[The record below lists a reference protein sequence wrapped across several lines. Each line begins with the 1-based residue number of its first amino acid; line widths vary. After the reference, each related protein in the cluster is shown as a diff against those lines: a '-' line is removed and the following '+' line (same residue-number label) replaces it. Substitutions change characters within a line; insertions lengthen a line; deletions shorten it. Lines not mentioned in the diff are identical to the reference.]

1 MPPLLEAWVDT
12 RAPFPGGTLADFK
25 DWSRTIRRTRIA
37 ERSERPLVRF
47 QDGDYNYRGRSVGE
61 ISGTASIKLNDVA
74 AHVITLP
81 IDFDNPRST
90 YIAHWILDE
99 ESRGTRNVHIS
110 IDKNGGR
117 IAGRLQKATCKRS
130 EKGDVVVAEFFDDI
144 YELKNVEIQPNPF
157 LPAMLIQQPKVWF
170 LFDKSIHGLKL
181 TLMCNLLRLQLT
193 NIDLGAFLDLLDPA
207 NWNAQQLLEL
217 WQECQIVVVPS
228 AFLTDV
234 SPPTLIMGA
243 FTDFLT
249 VAQPI
254 LEDAEQQIITWRWFE
269 GDPEPWPGAG
279 TGWRNGTLF
288 VDIVD
293 KSGYLTGTSF
303 GGNLVTGL
311 VRGIANYTSN
321 YVEDSYDLF
330 TGETTESTGYDI
342 AGWLGTHKSKPYV
355 IYRDGI
361 VNGLQTADFT
371 RTQGGACQITVG
383 GRSMPGVNEVI
394 SAAINYGGDVLGDN
408 INWQGY
414 GIGSLGGL
422 IDSVANPIY
431 RDSILAYMQVPLL
444 LRAHDQG
451 WGHYLETTANGS
463 MQAFTP
469 SAVMALRGRKRETD
483 PDVAF
488 TLTVEDC
495 SPWLIGDRG
504 EGHWWLGDRVGAT
517 LKHLGANVYMSR
529 CRQLDLSWGD
539 GRDAAW
545 QGHFGQVR
553 TKQDALD
560 KLTKLVGQAMSGLQ
574 TIGVLG

>member
-1 MPPLLEAWVDT
+1 MTSVLEGWVDT
-12 RAPFPGGTLADFK
+12 SVPFPGGTLDDFK
-25 DWSRTIRRTRIA
+25 QWAREIRQTRIE
-37 ERSERPLVRF
+37 ERAERPLVRF
-47 QDGDYNYRGRSVGE
+47 HDGNYVFRGRSVGE
-61 ISGTASIKLNDVA
+61 LGGNASIKLNDVA
-74 AHVITLP
+74 SHVITLP
-81 IDFDNPRST
+81 IDDEDERGT
-90 YIAHWILDE
+90 YLAHWILNE
-99 ESRGTRNVHIS
+99 EQRGTRNVHIT

-117 IAGRLQKATCKRS
+117 IAGRLAKATCKRS
-130 EKGDVVVAEFFDDI
+130 EKGDVVIAEFNDDML
-144 YELKNVEIQPNPF
+144 ELKNVEVQPNPF

-193 NIDLGAFLDLLDPA
+193 NIDLGAFLDLLDPD
-207 NWNAQQLLEL
+207 NWNIDQLMEL
-217 WQECQIVVVPS
+217 WQECQIVVVPTRF
-228 AFLTDV
+228 ADDI
-234 SPPTLIMGA
+234 SPPTLVMGA

-254 LEDAEQQIITWRWFE
+254 LEDAEQQIVLWRWLE

-279 TGWRNGTLF
+279 TQWRNGTLF

-303 GGNLVTGL
+303 GGNLATGL
-311 VRGIANYTSN
+311 TRAIANYTSN

-330 TGETTESTGYDI
+330 TGEVTESEGYDI
-342 AGWLGTHKSKPYV
+342 AGWLGTHKSRPYV
-355 IYRDGI
+355 IYRDGVI
-361 VNGLQTADFT
+361 TGLQTVDFT

-431 RDSILAYMQVPLL
+431 KDSILAYMQVPLL
-444 LRAHDQG
+444 FRAADQG
-451 WGHYLETTANGS
+451 WAHYLETTATGS

-495 SPWLIGDRG
+495 LPWLIGDRG

-517 LKHLGANVYMSR
+517 LKYLGANVYMSR

-539 GRDAAW
+539 GKDAAW